1 MYTIIIMESSSKEF
15 WEFPDEYIHP
25 GEWGFRTGV
34 KLNLLAEFY
43 FIPLDIFFHIEDNKK
58 EETKMSKL
66 EAWLYFIGSDKPK
79 DVERVLA
86 ADPKFEEMYREVVN
100 FRLHPEEAIGMFS
113 KALKELDEN
122 TATYMIEELKQELE
136 ELQRTREKELE
147 AKAKEMEEKNREM
160 EEKNKELEES
170 AKEIERLRKLLAE
183 GIPCDKD
190 QR

>member
-1 MYTIIIMESSSKEF
+1 M
-15 WEFPDEYIHP
+15 
-25 GEWGFRTGV
+25 

-58 EETKMSKL
+58 EETKMSEL

-122 TATYMIEELKQELE
+122 TVTYMIEDLKQELE
-136 ELQRTREKELE
+136 ELRRAREQEME
-147 AKAKEMEEKNREM
+147 AKAKEMEEKN
-160 EEKNKELEES
+160 KKLEES

-183 GIPCDKD
+183 KEK
-190 QR
+190 